1 MMVDFAAGVEE
12 PIDLV
17 TMSLKERVYVKCRH
31 GRELKGRL
39 IVSLVIHFHYSAKK
53 GTHLI

>member
-1 MMVDFAAGVEE
+1 MTDFAAGVEE

-31 GRELKGRL
+31 GRELKGKL
-39 IVSLVIHFHYSAKK
+39 IVSIGSSILYRLM
-53 GTHLI
+53 TPT